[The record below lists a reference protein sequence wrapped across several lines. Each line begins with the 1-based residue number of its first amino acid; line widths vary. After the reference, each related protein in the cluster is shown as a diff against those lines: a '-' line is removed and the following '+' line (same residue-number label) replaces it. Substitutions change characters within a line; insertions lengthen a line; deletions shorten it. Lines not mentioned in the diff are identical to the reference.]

1 MYALKIELKTQP
13 SQWQIPNAAAIAW
26 EHMDNKWKQTRATCD
41 GVCSAHHTSAQH
53 QKSTISTIL
62 SSLMHLTLVHVL
74 NPCDEQEYSLNL
86 LSRRGETAGF
96 WCASSQHLRTFNAL
110 GLISGKRGNL
120 DSLFPG
126 DSTGALFQGVSA
138 VASHPVLD
146 FGVQFPT
153 GRSLPD
159 PRDPA
164 QPWDLFAGSNTDAV
178 KVC

>member
-1 MYALKIELKTQP
+1 MCQLSASENILCLGPNFRKT
-13 SQWQIPNAAAIAW
+13 
-26 EHMDNKWKQTRATCD
+26 C
-41 GVCSAHHTSAQH
+41 
-53 QKSTISTIL
+53 
-62 SSLMHLTLVHVL
+62 
-74 NPCDEQEYSLNL
+74 
-86 LSRRGETAGF
+86 
-96 WCASSQHLRTFNAL
+96 
-110 GLISGKRGNL
+110 GNL

-164 QPWDLFAGSNTDAV
+164 QPWDLFACSNTDAV